1 MGCGGSAEH
10 SSLNECLRGGGGS
23 EQSELRARARG
34 GRGWGH
40 DGGSEIGVACGRG
53 LHTGGGVQA
62 GSGLCGAAGE
72 HLPVLHVGVLRLRV
86 RGTGGAGEVPSC
98 ARPGRAR
105 ARAKKK
111 ISAETCL
118 RPVVAGSAFCALC
131 KCMACPKH
139 NSQRTRYCFT
149 KSCETHNMP
158 RPGHSRSEAEAEASV
173 WSTAA
178 YCNMHGRQ
186 SLPEAWPPSLKVAAK
201 LGWLLVQNTPL
212 DYLLRLEFADAL
224 AVRRADF
231 VVHCADVA
239 WLFMAHCIKWPVA
252 VSRFHEHALRA
263 CDARAGTAAAIVDAL
278 VRVLRDL
285 SGQAFPKMHAR
296 MSSKGRMHSST
307 GIIVHAQW
315 LGLLCKL
322 DVGSQAAAGDV
333 VLKLGVSQSAYVL
346 KPCQDDAVQLVATWL
361 ATIRQ
366 EWPRQVNT
374 ASFADSADAMA
385 QTVARLRSMSEG
397 SAGRCIGSMPRA
409 RESAG
414 CNPAPSRRSRRE
426 LAPPDT

>member
-1 MGCGGSAEH
+1 MLLVEAAREFSTMPQAQMGLTAFCHGMYGAETMELLTQCGIIGPAQEHACAAEAEPSTTRSMHACAGEAAPSRANSGPAPVGEAAGGPIVAVKTEPHADAASTPEAASMPAAASAEPLGDIFCQRRT
-10 SSLNECLRGGGGS
+10 SVCFDFACGARAE
-23 EQSELRARARG
+23 RARYQRGTGRG
-34 GRGWGH
+34 GR
-40 DGGSEIGVACGRG
+40 
-53 LHTGGGVQA
+53 
-62 GSGLCGAAGE
+62 
-72 HLPVLHVGVLRLRV
+72 
-86 RGTGGAGEVPSC
+86 
-98 ARPGRAR
+98 
-105 ARAKKK
+105 K
-111 ISAETCL
+111 ISAETCI

-178 YCNMHGRQ
+178 YCNMHGRH

-212 DYLLRLEFADAL
+212 DYLLWLEFADAL
-224 AVRRADF
+224 AARRADF

-315 LGLLCKL
+315 LGLLRKL
-322 DVGSQAAAGDV
+322 EAGSQAAAGDV
-333 VLKLGVSQSAYVL
+333 VLKLGVS
-346 KPCQDDAVQLVATWL
+346 
-361 ATIRQ
+361 
-366 EWPRQVNT
+366 
-374 ASFADSADAMA
+374 
-385 QTVARLRSMSEG
+385 
-397 SAGRCIGSMPRA
+397 
-409 RESAG
+409 
-414 CNPAPSRRSRRE
+414 
-426 LAPPDT
+426 